1 MQANQLIQ
9 VAEDQAR
16 KADGRAQASEEE
28 IGQLTQRLQATE
40 EAVTQLTQAADEQT
54 VQANRLIQ
62 VAEDQAREV
71 AARLLAAETAVK
83 QTEIRAQAAEEDVA
97 KLTPRLQAA
106 EEQASQASA
115 RLMEVQ
121 AQAQQA
127 DLRMRAAEDKAKDA
141 TKRMHAAEDEAN
153 RATSGGLVAET
164 KVKQSEV
171 RTRAVEDQSAQTA
184 AKNAELLEQ
193 LQQAR
198 GELVGAEERARL
210 SEEKF
215 QTASE
220 RLGVL
225 EGQIKELKVRI
236 AVAKT
241 ELPAGAVTDK
251 ERSALQDAV
260 ATEVRRPLTS
270 IMGVSL
276 ALRHSDP
283 DSRDGQEML
292 RQLTTNARKLDRMVG
307 VLLELDRLADGSLRA
322 YRRRTETE
330 QMVETLLTNASERTS
345 PGSPV
350 WIRVSSDPEGAIIA
364 VDDTGSEVPEGLQKA
379 LSASPDEQKRGAGRG
394 RVPTSLIVLQRLAE
408 VHAGRA
414 WIEEREGGGASF
426 RVFLPEMA
434 TGDQGAPSQAAA
446 DETVTI

>member
-1 MQANQLIQ
+1 
-9 VAEDQAR
+9 
-16 KADGRAQASEEE
+16 
-28 IGQLTQRLQATE
+28 
-40 EAVTQLTQAADEQT
+40 
-54 VQANRLIQ
+54 
-62 VAEDQAREV
+62 
-71 AARLLAAETAVK
+71 
-83 QTEIRAQAAEEDVA
+83 
-97 KLTPRLQAA
+97 
-106 EEQASQASA
+106 
-115 RLMEVQ
+115 
-121 AQAQQA
+121 
-127 DLRMRAAEDKAKDA
+127 MRAAEDKAREA
-141 TKRMHAAEDEAN
+141 TKRMKAAEDEAN
-153 RATSGGLVAET
+153 KATSGGLVAET
-164 KVKQSEV
+164 KVKQAEV

-210 SEEKF
+210 SEERF

-220 RLGVL
+220 RVGVL
-225 EGQIKELKVRI
+225 EGQTKELKVRI

-241 ELPAGAVTDK
+241 ELPVGAVTDK

-270 IMGVSL
+270 LLGVSL
-276 ALRHSDP
+276 ALRHGDP
-283 DSRDGQEML
+283 DSRDGQEL
-292 RQLTTNARKLDRMVG
+292 VKQLATNARKLDRMVG

-322 YRRRTETE
+322 YRRRTDLQALVRRVVEESPDMAGRNVHVQAEKVVVAVDPTMTE

-350 WIRVSSDPEGAIIA
+350 WITVSSDPEGAIVA
-364 VDDTGSEVPEGLQKA
+364 VDDTGPEVPEGLRKA
-379 LSASPDEQKRGAGRG
+379 LSASPDEEKRGAGRG

-434 TGDQGAPSQAAA
+434 DVQGAPGQAAEDA
-446 DETVTI
+446 GEAVTI